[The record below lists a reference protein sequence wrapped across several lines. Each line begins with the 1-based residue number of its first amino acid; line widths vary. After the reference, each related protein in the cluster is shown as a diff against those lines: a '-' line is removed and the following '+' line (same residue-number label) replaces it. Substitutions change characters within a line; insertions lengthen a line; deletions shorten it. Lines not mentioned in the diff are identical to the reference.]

1 MKLFSKANFGLKVLL
16 DIAINEKNQVYLDE
30 IAIRHK
36 ISERY
41 LEVLIYQLERKGLI
55 KKEKTG
61 VGVMYS
67 ILKPPNE
74 ITITEIIEVFEE
86 KFIIDSQNTDEQCL
100 KIENIIDGKVWNII
114 WSEIKE
120 KSDKITL
127 EELIKGYEDSNI
139 FMEYI

>member
-1 MKLFSKANFGLKVLL
+1 MKLFSKADFGLKILL
-16 DIAINEKNQVYLDE
+16 DIAINEKNEVYLDE
-30 IAIRHK
+30 LSVRHK

-41 LEVLIYQLERKGLI
+41 LEILIYQLERKGLI
-55 KKEKTG
+55 KIEKTG
-61 VGVMYS
+61 VGVMY
-67 ILKPPNE
+67 IIAKPPNK

-86 KFIIDSQNTDEQCL
+86 KFIIENQNMDEQSL
-100 KIENIIDGKVWNII
+100 KIENIIENKVWNII

-127 EELIKGYEDSNI
+127 EELIKSYEDSNI